1 MYMYMYSVQEYP
13 DTQYTEYSN
22 YSGSARY
29 SYKYSVRTHTRV
41 CMSYSVL
48 HSVHPGDPAD

>member
-1 MYMYMYSVQEYP
+1 MYMYSVQEYP

-48 HSVHPGDPAD
+48 HSVHPDDPAD